1 MKHQFYGEKRQ
12 RFSFRKLSVGL
23 ISATIGSF
31 FLGSVVG
38 PSTHPV
44 EATELP
50 ANPAVQIQYKY
61 VMESELTDAEKGMIV
76 KELPKFVEESTDAYY
91 LVYRPKKQGGLTGSL
106 PNTGYSSMWEA
117 IFATAGLVLA
127 VLVISKGKNG
137 KRYLSSI
144 LLVTGLGSVLLSPAT
159 LAVTNIELAAYNQLL
174 NLGLGGQL
182 PQPLNI
188 EDFEYIGYLKSQ
200 AILKNSLEQGEESKH
215 KANQTLNQSV
225 DRSENDKV
233 VAISKVDSSDKSTD
247 EKLELVNGA
256 NRVSSGSSIS
266 DRSELQLSSQ
276 DESQTQVVAY
286 QTEYRYSDNLV
297 KGQTKTIQMGVPGE
311 RTVITRRYSTGQKV
325 IKSELVSDQVTV
337 QPVSE
342 IILVGTAESSQLLK
356 ESPVH
361 EIPEYTDSVGT
372 VGEAPVPVASPFGV
386 VRTQMADVDVDEP
399 TLKTIAHKTGGLYY
413 RATDNNALN
422 HIYKEI
428 DKLEK
433 TKLKNKN
440 YQVVGED
447 FPLFALIAALCILL
461 EFILRNTL
469 LRTNP

>member
-31 FLGSVVG
+31 FLGSVAG
-38 PSTHPV
+38 SNSHPV
-44 EATELP
+44 EASELP
-50 ANPAVQIQYKY
+50 VNQAVQIQYKY

-91 LVYRPKKQGGLTGSL
+91 LVYRPKKEGRLIGNL
-106 PNTGYSSMWEA
+106 PSTGYSGIWEA
-117 IFATAGLVLA
+117 IFATAGIVLA

-174 NLGLGGQL
+174 NLGLGEQL
-182 PQPLNI
+182 PQPLDI

-200 AILKNSLEQGEESKH
+200 AISKNALEQGEEFKH
-215 KANQTLNQSV
+215 KANQPVNQSV
-225 DRSENDKV
+225 DGSENDKA
-233 VAISKVDSSDKSTD
+233 VAVSKADSSEKSTD

-297 KGQTKTIQMGVPGE
+297 KGQTKTIQVGVPGE
-311 RTVITRRYSTGQKV
+311 RTVITRRYSANQKV

-337 QPVSE
+337 QPISE
-342 IILVGTAESSQLLK
+342 IILVGTAESNQLLK

-361 EIPEYTDSVGT
+361 DLQSTQLLWVQLAQT
-372 VGEAPVPVASPFGV
+372 QLPF
-386 VRTQMADVDVDEP
+386 
-399 TLKTIAHKTGGLYY
+399 
-413 RATDNNALN
+413 
-422 HIYKEI
+422 
-428 DKLEK
+428 
-433 TKLKNKN
+433 TKFQNI
-440 YQVVGED
+440 Q
-447 FPLFALIAALCILL
+447 IQ
-461 EFILRNTL
+461 
-469 LRTNP
+469 